1 MQIGVFALQGAF
13 IEHIRM
19 LEKLGVKTY
28 EIRNSKDLR
37 DDFDG
42 LVLPGGEST
51 TMYKLLHDLKLEPW
65 LKKQIKQGMPI
76 FGTCAGLLLLAKEI
90 TNHKMNFLSTMN
102 IVAIKNAYGKQL
114 GSFRTVDKFNKKEV
128 PLVFIRAPYIESVGE
143 GVEILATVDGKIVAA
158 RDQYQLATAFH
169 PELTSDLSIHEYFID
184 MIKNKS
190 KH

>member
-1 MQIGVFALQGAF
+1 MHIGVFALQGAF

-51 TMYKLLHDLKLEPW
+51 TMYKLLHDLKLESW
-65 LKKQIKQGMPI
+65 LKSKIEAGMPI

-90 TNHKMNFLSTMN
+90 PNHKMNFLSTMN

-114 GSFRTVDKFNKKEV
+114 GSFRTVDKFNGKDV
-128 PLVFIRAPYIESVGE
+128 PLVFIRAPYIENVGE
-143 GVEILATVDGKIVAA
+143 GVEILARVDGKIVAA
-158 RDQYQLATAFH
+158 RDKYQLATAFH
-169 PELTSDLSIHEYFID
+169 PELTSDLSIHEYFIE
-184 MIKNKS
+184 MIKNKH
-190 KH
+190 KQ

>member
-1 MQIGVFALQGAF
+1 
-13 IEHIRM
+13 M

>member
-90 TNHKMNFLSTMN
+90 TNHKINFLSTMN